1 MADLKIE
8 VESDIGKVKAGL
20 KYVSKEMGKLSK
32 GSVKTAKDVKKVS
45 KVVKDSSGGYDKL
58 GSSVK
63 KTDSNMKKFTTT
75 MNKNAGGLRRVGVDA
90 NRTAGEFQ
98 KLSKT
103 ISSLGFG
110 KLAALYGLSDIFAK
124 ALQGASDIEE
134 TINLFNVSMGEF
146 ATSTGDYLN
155 RISQSSGLDPTFLQ
169 EATGNYTL
177 LAKSMGLTAKNSVVL
192 GKSVTNLG
200 VDLSSLMNIP
210 LEQVMAD
217 LRSGLLGQTETV
229 YKYGIDLTEASL
241 KQEALRLGIQ
251 KSVTT
256 MSQAEKMALRYS
268 VMIRASS
275 LAHGDFAK
283 TIETPANQLRIL
295 SQQMTQLSRTI
306 GTVFINTLGNV
317 LPYINGFIM
326 ALRVLI
332 ETIAALLG
340 YETPKFQD
348 MSNGFSSVTDS
359 SNELDDS
366 IKGNTNSAKKLQ
378 KELKD
383 LTLGFD
389 ELNIVPDQSTP
400 DAGGTGGGG
409 GTGGVGGEI
418 PLPDLTEYSAQLEN
432 VRMKA
437 TEIRD
442 RILEW
447 LGFTK
452 EIDPVTGKVTWRLG
466 EGYTKLELILDIVK
480 AIGLAF
486 LTWKIAGLLS
496 SLTPILTALKNIA
509 TAALTTFKTLGLWG
523 GLKSL
528 FDTLVLSLSSMMT
541 NISKMAG
548 ITPTNF
554 GIAATLVFMVARL
567 YDLYTNSEVFRKG
580 VERLK
585 EIWDALWGL
594 LKQFGSWFMDTF
606 INPSLEGLKK
616 FGNYLLN
623 LLPESIRKPISDFF
637 KVLGEIINKID
648 LDFVDLLTTLAGIG
662 LLFTPAAPFG
672 VALLAF
678 EAITIAIRGIG
689 AMSDETWE
697 KVKQSV
703 KDALVKIGEFFVN
716 MWNTIKPILEPFGV
730 ILKDI
735 LSFLWDIVSYIG
747 GIFIESFK
755 FVFSFIKDYI
765 ITPFADAWK
774 QVSQWF
780 VENSDSII
788 NGWELVKI
796 KFGEVWDW
804 IKTNILEPFQELWT
818 KAKELFIVIIDIL
831 IKKWSDWYES
841 LKKSWYEG
849 IKPTLEAFGQL
860 LKVLWEDLVKPN
872 LDLIIKLFSDMVRN
886 ILGALGGLLDFI
898 IGVFTGDWERAWT
911 GVGNIL
917 KSIFNG
923 MISIVESSI
932 NGLINGVNFFI
943 RQINK
948 IKLPDWLGGGG
959 FNISEIES
967 VNLPKLELAVG
978 DLENKVNEVAD
989 KNKPTEMQKSLSRSS
1004 FMTGGNL
1011 VPNYSNYNR
1020 SIPQMSTGY
1029 LTERQNDYIQNGQQ
1043 QTQTE
1048 TIINNVLTLDGEVI
1062 WKNQEKVKAQKGF
1075 NFGNPAFSR

>member
-45 KVVKDSSGGYDKL
+45 KVVKDSSDGYDKL

-124 ALQGASDIEE
+124 ALQGASDTVEV
-134 TINLFNVSMGEF
+134 INMFNVAMGEF
-146 ATSTGDYLN
+146 SSEVGNYLTT
-155 RISQSSGLDPTFLQ
+155 ISENAGLDPTVML
-169 EATGNYTL
+169 EAAGNYTI
-177 LAKSMGLTAKNSVVL
+177 LARSMGLSQKNAVTL
-192 GKSVTNLG
+192 GKSLSQLSL
-200 VDLSSLMNIP
+200 DLSSLYNTPI
-210 LEQVMAD
+210 EQVLAD
-217 LRSGLLGQTETV
+217 LRSGLQGQTETISR
-229 YKYGIDLTEASL
+229 YGLDITEASL
-241 KQEALRLGIQ
+241 RQEALRLGIE
-251 KSVTT
+251 KTFDKMT
-256 MSQAEKMALRYS
+256 QAEKIALRYS
-268 VMIRASS
+268 IMINKSS

-295 SQQMTQLSRTI
+295 SQQFTQLSRTI
-306 GTVFINTLGNV
+306 GTVFLNTLGKV

-326 ALRVLI
+326 VLRVLI
-332 ETIAALLG
+332 ETLAGLLG

-359 SNELDDS
+359 SNKLDDS
-366 IKGNTNSAKKLQ
+366 IKGNADSAKKLQ

-389 ELNIVPDQSTP
+389 ELNIIPDQSTT
-400 DAGGTGGGG
+400 DTGGASGGGG
-409 GTGGVGGEI
+409 VGGASGEI

-452 EIDPVTGKVTWRLG
+452 EIDPVTGQVSWKLKD
-466 EGYTKLELILDIVK
+466 GYTNLEKILDIVK
-480 AIGLAF
+480 LIGIAF
-486 LTWKIAGLLS
+486 LAWKIAEGVLSTIQAIQNGL
-496 SLTPILTALKNIA
+496 SLLKQMGTVLLQGLNLLGQGVTLVGQGVALVAQGIKSA
-509 TAALTTFKTLGLWG
+509 ASAALNTVKSTGEWITDFDKKMNESKSSVSKSWNDISQQIMATLAILESRLNNF
-523 GLKSL
+523 LKL
-528 FDTLVLSLSSMMT
+528 MNV
-541 NISKMAG
+541 
-548 ITPTNF
+548 TPTNV
-554 GIAATLVFMVARL
+554 GIALVLVYMVARFV
-567 YDLYTNSEVFRKG
+567 DLYNNSETFRKG
-580 VERLK
+580 LERLK
-585 EIWDALWGL
+585 DIFDGL
-594 LKQFGSWFMDTF
+594 LKILTDIATWLSDKIVNFAIWGLEKIKNALLDMLP
-606 INPSLEGLKK
+606 PSVREPVEKFFNGLIELIK
-616 FGNYLLN
+616 
-623 LLPESIRKPISDFF
+623 
-637 KVLGEIINKID
+637 KID
-648 LDFVDLLTTLAGIG
+648 LDFVALLATFGGIA

-672 VALLAF
+672 IAILAF
-678 EAITIAIRGIG
+678 EGIVLLIKLLG
-689 AMSDETWE
+689 TTSDETWNNMKKAISDMWE
-697 KVKQSV
+697 KIKPALTSFFDKIGDIIKLIIELVEAIWNVLCPKI
-703 KDALVKIGEFFVN
+703 KDA
-716 MWNTIKPILEPFGV
+716 WN
-730 ILKDI
+730 
-735 LSFLWDIVSYIG
+735 
-747 GIFIESFK
+747 
-755 FVFSFIKDYI
+755 
-765 ITPFADAWK
+765 
-774 QVSQWF
+774 
-780 VENSDSII
+780 
-788 NGWELVKI
+788 
-796 KFGEVWDW
+796 
-804 IKTNILEPFQELWT
+804 NI
-818 KAKELFIVIIDIL
+818 
-831 IKKWSDWYES
+831 
-841 LKKSWYEG
+841 
-849 IKPTLEAFGQL
+849 IKPTIEVSWKFIKSAFDDIMNAM
-860 LKVLWEDLVKPN
+860 K
-872 LDLIIKLFSDMVRN
+872 
-886 ILGALGGLLDFI
+886 GLLDFL
-898 IGVFTGDWERAWT
+898 IGVFTGDWERAWNGIVNT
-911 GVGNIL
+911 L
-917 KSIFNG
+917 KGITNG
-923 MISIVESSI
+923 MISTLEATI
-932 NGLINGVNFFI
+932 NGIITLINYVI
-943 RQINK
+943 KQINK

-1048 TIINNVLTLDGEVI
+1048 TIINNVVTLDGEVI